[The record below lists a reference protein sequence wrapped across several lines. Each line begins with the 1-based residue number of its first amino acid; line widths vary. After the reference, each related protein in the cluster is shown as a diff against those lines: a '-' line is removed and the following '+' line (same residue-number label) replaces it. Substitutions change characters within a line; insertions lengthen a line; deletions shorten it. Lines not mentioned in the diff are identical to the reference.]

1 MRTTLSAER
10 ITRGELSGAWIVSA
24 WIGES
29 YRGEETFLYYTKR
42 EATARA
48 REIIK
53 EEGGLGI
60 CLLYTSDAADD

>member
-1 MRTTLSAER
+1 MRATLSAER

-24 WIGES
+24 YIGDD

-42 EATARA
+42 EALARA

-53 EEGGLGI
+53 EERGLGI
-60 CLLYTSDAADD
+60 WRKSRA